1 MYRRIGREP
10 QTVSPPGFGRR
21 RTSQN
26 RRLPLVH
33 TQMDIGHRSQAFTR
47 PYRNGPAPP
56 VSLIAPRFRF
66 CGARL
71 LDATSARTVPFRG
84 EATVPF
90 TAAVFVALL
99 EIFDTT
105 ALSQGAS
112 TSGAGAAPPLPAD
125 QDSAAAVRE
134 VPQSTW
140 RLHIRNPHV
149 RDSARRILGQ
159 AAEWL
164 SFPECQQLLSEFTDR
179 DGRQLTAKLREIG
192 VTVVEYLTL
201 IVFEDGDNRGAC
213 RRRGILAFT
222 APGSRVIYLCGQDF
236 ARAVHVAPEEMRA
249 VIIHEVLHSLGL
261 GENPP
266 TSKEITYRVKQRC
279 WR

>member
-1 MYRRIGREP
+1 MNRRPFYRP
-10 QTVSPPGFGRR
+10 VSVGGVPPGTAGSRSSTRKWTLAIARR
-21 RTSQN
+21 RS
-26 RRLPLVH
+26 
-33 TQMDIGHRSQAFTR
+33 
-47 PYRNGPAPP
+47 PARIAMAGQPP
-56 VSLIAPRFRF
+56 VSPIAPRFRF

-71 LDATSARTVPFRG
+71 PVATSAADGRFQG
-84 EATVPF
+84 EPAVPF
-90 TAAVFVALL
+90 TAAVLIALL
-99 EIFDTT
+99 EILDGSM
-105 ALSQGAS
+105 LSQGAS
-112 TSGAGAAPPLPAD
+112 TSRAGAAPTLPAD
-125 QDSAAAVRE
+125 QDSSAAVRE
-134 VPQSTW
+134 VPQSAW
-140 RLHIRNPHV
+140 RLHIRNPYV

-192 VTVVEYLTL
+192 VTVVEYLPL

-236 ARAVHVAPEEMRA
+236 ARAAQFAPEEMRA